1 MYRLV
6 ELIVLNVGLQAG
18 ILDARTF
25 SMFVVHALVLTF
37 MTTPLT
43 LLWYPPKYH
52 TRATV
57 VGDALN
63 GLPTLRMD
71 SSDEAPKT
79 NFSVVLNKVDH
90 LPAVMT
96 LTQLLQ
102 SPAPSRRE
110 PSLASGSEPNEKDK
124 MALVSAVTPASITIN
139 ALRLIEL
146 TERTSAVMKSQEADT
161 LVHRDSIISVFRTF
175 GRLNRIPVSAALS
188 VVNQDEFS
196 MRVANHARETGAQMV
211 IIPWSSGA
219 HAPSA
224 ALDDQA
230 VTYNPFDGMFSNM
243 NKASSIV
250 YSQFVRKV
258 FAESPSD
265 VALFVDRGH
274 AAGPDKGYGHHIFL
288 PFFGGPDDRLALRF
302 VVQLCSNPLISA
314 TVVRL
319 NKTDGNNL
327 AAVDSIDAAKAALA
341 NSAVN
346 QPTMHSVSVCA
357 VLHMRMRTYS

>member
-1 MYRLV
+1 
-6 ELIVLNVGLQAG
+6 
-18 ILDARTF
+18 
-25 SMFVVHALVLTF
+25 
-37 MTTPLT
+37 
-43 LLWYPPKYH
+43 
-52 TRATV
+52 
-57 VGDALN
+57 
-63 GLPTLRMD
+63 
-71 SSDEAPKT
+71 
-79 NFSVVLNKVDH
+79 
-90 LPAVMT
+90 
-96 LTQLLQ
+96 
-102 SPAPSRRE
+102 
-110 PSLASGSEPNEKDK
+110 
-124 MALVSAVTPASITIN
+124 
-139 ALRLIEL
+139 
-146 TERTSAVMKSQEADT
+146 
-161 LVHRDSIISVFRTF
+161 
-175 GRLNRIPVSAALS
+175 
-188 VVNQDEFS
+188 

-243 NKASSIV
+243 NKASSVV

-319 NKTDGNNL
+319 NKTDGNDL

-346 QPTMHSVSVCA
+346 QPTMHSGGVFQDTVYGQHSTQTRLASDTADNILWARYTSTSSPATAAALSRITFSEESAARPLHSVLSHAGLQMKGTAESWKSLLVVVGRSRRMAGESHEMELRTIISENGTVGSEVPKTLGDVATAFVAAGTTASVLVLQAALSGSVSA
-357 VLHMRMRTYS
+357 